1 MGSDESCF
9 NVSLI
14 VSDRHTEFSDGVRIY
29 FSGITPDLLSEDCGF
44 DPWVAGKC
52 SSPEV
57 NFLSWLL
64 LQYLFV
70 PNITAVTGNRPWS
83 FCQKWQW
90 QVATKHIYTHLIQ
103 QSQDGQ
109 SGTAWEPI
117 RQTSLDTV
125 HQGMVRHSS
134 LSSLSHCGLII
145 GLNECNWCVQAYL
158 HLKNE
163 SPPKKK

>member
-90 QVATKHIYTHLIQ
+90 QVATKHIYIHTWSNKVRMDSLVQ
-103 QSQDGQ
+103 LGNP
-109 SGTAWEPI
+109 SGKQAWTQFI
-117 RQTSLDTV
+117 REWSATVLSAHWATVGWSL
-125 HQGMVRHSS
+125 
-134 LSSLSHCGLII
+134 
-145 GLNECNWCVQAYL
+145 A
-158 HLKNE
+158 
-163 SPPKKK
+163 